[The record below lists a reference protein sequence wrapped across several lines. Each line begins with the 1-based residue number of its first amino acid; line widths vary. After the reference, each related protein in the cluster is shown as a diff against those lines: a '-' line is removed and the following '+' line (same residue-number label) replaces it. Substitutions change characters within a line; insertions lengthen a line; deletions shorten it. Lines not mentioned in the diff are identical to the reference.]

1 MKKVIRSII
10 SLILFFIFFLIIRV
24 DTDIYCTRDYFL
36 SNTDVQIEIDGKVIF
51 CDSLIT
57 FPFVHI
63 QEKLRYGFHEISV
76 YSKKNEI
83 IQTKKLFLLPYQY
96 IFIEFLP
103 GDANCLNRYANQDSI
118 KNIKKDDVIIF
129 YNDVNNEKK
138 FPTFMIE
145 NRFKPFYI
153 E

>member
-1 MKKVIRSII
+1 MKKTIGSIV
-10 SLILFFIFFLIIRV
+10 SLMSFFTFFLIIKV
-24 DTDIYCTRDYFL
+24 KTDIYCTRDYFL
-36 SNTDVQIEIDGKVIF
+36 SNTDVQIEIDGRIIF

-63 QEKLRYGFHEISV
+63 QENLRYGFHEISV
-76 YSKKNEI
+76 YSKKDEI

-103 GDANCLNRYANQDSI
+103 DDTNCLNRYANQDSVRSV
-118 KNIKKDDVIIF
+118 KKDDIIIF